1 MNRVGQTGI
10 MTIFAVLA
18 IFALISIPLSLRA
31 QTDKEKAPQLS
42 EEESKGEE
50 IFLQRCSL
58 CHVRKVVKPYKS
70 YGPSLKG
77 VLAKDADEDQE
88 SFVRQFIQNGTD
100 KMPGFKYGLT
110 PNQIAAVMAYL
121 KTL

>member
-1 MNRVGQTGI
+1 MNRAGQSRI
-10 MTIFAVLA
+10 LALLA
-18 IFALISIPLSLRA
+18 ILALISIAVPLRA
-31 QTDKEKAPQLS
+31 QSEKAKPSQLS
-42 EEESKGEE
+42 EEESNGEE
-50 IFLQRCSL
+50 VFLQRCSL

-77 VLAKDADEDQE
+77 VLPKDADSDQE
-88 SFVRQFIQNGTD
+88 TFVRQFIQNGTD

-110 PNQIAAVMAYL
+110 SNQIAAVMAYL

>member
-1 MNRVGQTGI
+1 MIRAVHVGSV
-10 MTIFAVLA
+10 AVLT
-18 IFALISIPLSLRA
+18 LLVLLSGPLSLQA
-31 QTDKEKAPQLS
+31 QSEKEKAPQVS
-42 EEESKGEE
+42 EEELKGQE

-58 CHVRKVVKPYKS
+58 CHVRKVIKPYRS

-77 VLAKDADEDQE
+77 VLTKDADEDQQ
-88 SFVRQFIQNGTD
+88 SFVRQFIQNGTE

-110 PNQIAAVMAYL
+110 PTQIGAVMAYL